1 MPLFSGVKCINPEA
15 EEGQYFGYSTLEF
28 ETKSEHGTFD
38 LSTGSFTVKTA
49 GIYQFNFSG
58 FVKTDKDN
66 QTHCFAIKVGEAV
79 KSCFYA
85 HSASVKQEFQTVSL
99 SALFPLK
106 VGERVSVDL
115 SEGKLYQ
122 NEPDFMTRFY
132 GIFLAEK

>member
-1 MPLFSGVKCINPEA
+1 VKCINPEA

-38 LSTGSFTVKTA
+38 MATGIFTVKTA

-66 QTHCFAIKVGEAV
+66 QTHFFAIKVGEDV
-79 KSCFYA
+79 KSCFYV
-85 HSASVKQEFQTVSL
+85 HSASLKQEFQTVSL

-106 VGERVSVDL
+106 VGERV
-115 SEGKLYQ
+115 KC
-122 NEPDFMTRFY
+122 
-132 GIFLAEK
+132 